1 MIPNR
6 LPKFSS
12 LRFRRFITGLAV
24 VAYFGNVWG
33 FPLPLAETKDVSV
46 AFPCQDHACGC
57 QSAAQCWQDCCCHTP
72 AERLAWAEE
81 HGVTIPQEARVA
93 LVAAAGSQTTAAPSS
108 QPDCCRHEHD
118 EKSQCASVDRGCSH
132 CKKSH
137 DCHSNDCKSNDW
149 PQARGWVLGIEARKC
164 RGLSTE
170 WVASGASL
178 PLEIQTL
185 WEFDW
190 TPVGHAAVM
199 TDACRSIATSP
210 AVPPPQV

>member
-1 MIPNR
+1 MIPKR

-12 LRFRRFITGLAV
+12 LRFRRFITGVAV

-33 FPLPLAETKDVSV
+33 FPLPLSETKHASV
-46 AFPCQDHACGC
+46 AFPCQGHACGC
-57 QSAAQCWQDCCCHTP
+57 QSAAQCWQDCCCYTP
-72 AERLAWAEE
+72 AERLAWAEAN
-81 HGVTIPQEARVA
+81 GVTIPQEARVA
-93 LVAAAGSQTTAAPSS
+93 LVAAAGSQTPAAQPSQRS
-108 QPDCCRHEHD
+108 CCRHDHED
-118 EKSQCASVDRGCSH
+118 EDATSCASVSCASVDPGCSH
-132 CKKSH
+132 CK
-137 DCHSNDCKSNDW
+137 SNDR

-178 PLEIQTL
+178 PLEIRTL

-190 TPVGHAAVM
+190 TPVGHAAM
-199 TDACRSIATSP
+199 PTDAWRSLSFSP